1 MDYQQFLE
9 TINITREDF
18 CREVFVENRDQIR
31 VKKEATVVKNLQ
43 KIFDAV
49 FTISYEK
56 GFQAMSMRDLSRES
70 RMSMGALYAYFSSKE
85 ELLEIIQRQ
94 GRSIV
99 KRAMEYCL
107 DAEKDPGRRLRSVIK
122 THLFLSEIGRPWF
135 YFTFMEAKNLNPKEL
150 EEVLVMEGYTEKV
163 LWDILEEGTAAGM
176 FKKRDH
182 HLTASMIKAMQQD
195 WYLKRWKYAKRKITV
210 DQYADFVIEFVEA
223 FITTDDFL
231 EKGGVK

>member
-49 FTISYEK
+49 FKISYEK

-70 RMSMGALYAYFSSKE
+70 QMSMGALYAYFSSKE

-107 DAEKDPGRRLRSVIK
+107 DMEKDPDKQLRSVIK

-163 LWDILEEGTAAGM
+163 LLEILEEGTAAGM
-176 FKKRDH
+176 FQKRDH

-223 FITTDDFL
+223 FVQKDDFL
-231 EKGGVK
+231 DKGGVK

>member
-18 CREVFVENRDQIR
+18 CREAFLENRDQIK

-56 GFQAMSMRDLSRES
+56 GFQAMSMRDLSREA

-107 DAEKDPGRRLRSVIK
+107 DREKDPDKQLRSVIK

-163 LWDILEEGTAAGM
+163 LLDILEQGTAKGM
-176 FKKRDH
+176 FKKKDH

-195 WYLKRWKYAKRKITV
+195 WYLKRWKYAKRKVTV

-223 FITTDDFL
+223 FITAR
-231 EKGGVK
+231 